1 MRSLDDELRSLL
13 TTRADDV
20 GPGPVE
26 AFARVE
32 QRARGLRRRR
42 IALAGGAAVVAV
54 ALVGVGITAVTDSD
68 LLAGPSTGSYA
79 GGGPTEERSSSALDP
94 AHPWS
99 YRGEPSLVTQQEL
112 DVYQAEYDARHPEGA
127 SFSPLFG
134 QVYEPSR
141 IGEVVFVA
149 RFADGTA
156 NWGVVRGSESGPE
169 FVLDERLPADPTALV
184 AALPGDEQAR
194 LLVVAE
200 PTAAGAS
207 YLPDGVRSVPMYAL
221 ADGVWT
227 TGLDGDQARDRVSV
241 TDARGRVTYSATAPD
256 TASSVTPPATG
267 GTPGN
272 VLSDWPQR
280 GTMPP
285 GLLEESVA
293 AYATSRSAPV
303 TNVDT
308 AVLFAGGDDAGKRY
322 LLAQMWVRG
331 DTVADTVGYVTRA
344 AGGGEPELQLK
355 SRLAFDASVVAM
367 VVSPGTGQTTETLVV
382 VPRPGTGQ
390 VLYAADGTTFRPVGQ
405 GQDNLDGVVLVDRQP
420 DAQRDR
426 LRLLDGDGR
435 QFFDDAVFNLLC
447 GVKECG

>member
-1 MRSLDDELRSLL
+1 MGSRSSRS
-13 TTRADDV
+13 
-20 GPGPVE
+20 P
-26 AFARVE
+26 
-32 QRARGLRRRR
+32 
-42 IALAGGAAVVAV
+42 
-54 ALVGVGITAVTDSD
+54 LVGVGITAVTGD

-79 GGGPTEERSSSALDP
+79 GGRAPEERSSSDRRPPLDP

-99 YRGEPSLVTQQEL
+99 YRGDLPVTQQEL

-141 IGEVVFVA
+141 SA
-149 RFADGTA
+149 RWCSWPGRRRDRH
-156 NWGVVRGSESGPE
+156 WGVVRGSEAGPE

-200 PTAAGAS
+200 PTPPGRAPYAGRGAVACRCTRSPTGSGPRASTATRPATGSASPTPADGCLQRDRARHRLVGDAAGA
-207 YLPDGVRSVPMYAL
+207 
-221 ADGVWT
+221 
-227 TGLDGDQARDRVSV
+227 
-241 TDARGRVTYSATAPD
+241 
-256 TASSVTPPATG
+256 G

-293 AYATSRSAPV
+293 AYATSRSAPA

-308 AVLFAGGDDAGKRY
+308 AVLFAGDDDAGKRY

-331 DTVADTVGYVTRA
+331 DTVATPSATSPEQR
-344 AGGGEPELQLK
+344 GGGEPELQLK

-367 VVSPGTGQTTETLVV
+367 VVSPRHRAARRRWSWCPGPAPGRCSTPPTARRSGRSDRARTTWTVWCWSTGSPTPSATASACSTATAGSSSTTPSSTCSAGSRSAGD
-382 VPRPGTGQ
+382 PAP
-390 VLYAADGTTFRPVGQ
+390 
-405 GQDNLDGVVLVDRQP
+405 
-420 DAQRDR
+420 
-426 LRLLDGDGR
+426 LLGSCPWR
-435 QFFDDAVFNLLC
+435 ST
-447 GVKECG
+447 